1 MLTGKATR
9 ILNRFPDFYHSE
21 NPEALLPQLID
32 LFGQIL
38 DQTEADLTEVM
49 RSHYVDT
56 ANNWGSQ
63 GLAAQEKGD
72 LDRIFS
78 LYLETLGGTS
88 RLTQV
93 NQTFQNT
100 DIRQLSDFIEEI
112 IAAQSPISQDV
123 WSRLPGPTQD
133 LLQCYRSIQATFSAG
148 FSRAFV
154 IRLIA
159 AQDALTL
166 YLRSQFSAATEQALD
181 HYDGTEAIAPELDEA
196 IATELNQL
204 LRSPKLKYK
213 FAERQAQIQ
222 VALLIQGLLGQTDRE
237 TQQQTIAQQLR
248 KRLSLDTQRLLIPL
262 PKVRLEPDKLPG
274 PLAEELPLLLKQPSF
289 CQSILNIF
297 ADPEPAIAPSEALR
311 LSSEAIAILLQSAQ
325 DSLANIILGSVMGER
340 SSYDLQQPALT
351 AEVERLMTQGA
362 VGDDLARLNRQ
373 LLEAAY
379 RDLPVSNIPT
389 ALEVQHSLVQA
400 LNENILSDADFDGR
414 HRSHFTELELPKEVH
429 RLRLAR
435 QETNN
440 PAQQTKLLQQLNRL
454 LLETTYPNYLEKS
467 YTPYRERLRH
477 LITVL
482 KNGASTKAGI
492 VDIAAANLGI
502 PIKHSEGMV
511 KPWEAF
517 LFDLPLSLE
526 PAFYSLT
533 VSPDLRQAF
542 FDRGIGIS
550 YNATVAME
558 TLPRRWVITD
568 ISSAQV
574 YGVYRN
580 ADRLS
585 IYRSLIRVI
594 EFLPESQS
602 IPYEVHPHPTIAGD
616 SVELLLPTTF
626 NVANPNALITTPA
639 VQVKIRDRRSDK
651 SGILSPLIN
660 LKLSNT
666 TTRQYVEYQGSLN
679 CDEVILFLPDGAVLI
694 NGVAV
699 SDPHAVIQGRV
710 PDLPIGSSNWTIEAL
725 TGSALATLETSLFDF
740 CRFDQEEV
748 EELDEAR
755 SSSYRLEVLVM
766 FVKLTPGSFIVKIP
780 WDIPGYTD
788 QFNETEDHPRHEIS
802 RLLEKVKASGVQS
815 VVTYEKQFVEVEE
828 MIEILTV
835 KRSPFSEV
843 HDITALNPVIRS
855 QQKPYGLGVEHEITD
870 KLVTS
875 AMFDYTSFDSLNTFG

>member
-21 NPEALLPQLID
+21 NPEALLPQLVD

-38 DQTEADLTEVM
+38 DETEADLTEVM

-63 GLAAQEKGD
+63 GLSTREKGD
-72 LDRIFS
+72 LDRIFT

-93 NQTFQNT
+93 NQTFQST
-100 DIRQLSDFIEEI
+100 DIRQLSSFIEEI
-112 IAAQSPISQDV
+112 VAAQSPISQDV
-123 WSRLPGPTQD
+123 WSRLPTPTQD
-133 LLQCYRSIQATFSAG
+133 LLQRYRSIQASFSAG

-166 YLRSQFSAATEQALD
+166 YLRSQFSAATGQALD
-181 HYDGTEAIAPELDEA
+181 YYDGKSIAPELDEA
-196 IATELNQL
+196 IAAELNCI
-204 LRSPKLKYK
+204 LRNPKLKYK

-222 VALLIQGLLGQTDRE
+222 VALLIQALLGQADRE
-237 TQQQTIAQQLR
+237 TQRQAIAQQLR

-262 PKVRLEPDKLPG
+262 PKVRLEPDKLPE

-289 CQSILNIF
+289 CQSILNLF
-297 ADPEPAIAPSEALR
+297 ADPESAIAPSEALR

-351 AEVERLMTQGA
+351 AEVERLMAQGA
-362 VGDDLARLNRQ
+362 VGDDLVRLNRQ
-373 LLEAAY
+373 LLQAAY
-379 RDLPVSNIPT
+379 LDLPASKIPP
-389 ALEVQHSLVQA
+389 ALEVQQSLVQA
-400 LNENILSDADFDGR
+400 LNEYVLSDADFDGR

-435 QETNN
+435 QETSD

-454 LLETTYPNYLEKS
+454 LLETLYPNYLEKS

-477 LITVL
+477 LIGVL

-502 PIKHSEGMV
+502 PIKHAEGMV

-533 VSPDLRQAF
+533 VSPELRQAF
-542 FDRGIGIS
+542 FDRSIGIS

-574 YGVYRN
+574 YGVYRS

-585 IYRSLIRVI
+585 VYRSLIRVI
-594 EFLPESQS
+594 EFLPEAQS
-602 IPYEVHPHPTIAGD
+602 IPYEVHPHPTIEGD
-616 SVELLLPTTF
+616 SVELRLPTTF
-626 NVANPNALITTPA
+626 NVTNPNALITTPA
-639 VQVKIRDRRSDK
+639 VQVRIRDQRGDK
-651 SGILSPLIN
+651 TGTLSPLSN
-660 LKLSNT
+660 LKLHNT
-666 TTRQYVEYQGSLN
+666 TTQKFIQYQGSLK

-699 SDPHAVIQGRV
+699 SDPHAVIQGRI
-710 PDLPIGSSNWTIEAL
+710 PDLPIGSSAWTIEAL

-740 CRFDQEEV
+740 CRFDTEEI
-748 EELDEAR
+748 EQLDEAR
-755 SSSYRLEVLVM
+755 SSSYRLEVRVM

-802 RLLEKVKASGVQS
+802 RLLEKVKASGVRS

-835 KRSPFSEV
+835 RRSPFSEI

-875 AMFDYTSFDSLNTFG
+875 AMFDYTSFDSLNTFA